1 MTQDGTLLAHYD
13 YDGNGNRLAVTR
25 PGTGTVSGT
34 YDAQDRLVT
43 YGAVSYTYT
52 ANGDLLTST
61 SGGQT
66 TSYSYDVFGN
76 LTAVT
81 LPSGTQIEYL
91 IDGQNRRIGKKV
103 NGVLTQG
110 FLHSGQ
116 LRLVAELDGSGSVVS
131 RFVYGT
137 KINVPDYIVRG
148 GVTYRI
154 VTDHLGSV
162 RLVVDTATGAI
173 AQHLDYDE
181 FGQITLDTNPGF
193 QPFGFAGGLYD
204 PDTKLVRFGARDYDA
219 FTGRWTTKDP
229 IRFGGGMNTYAYVHS
244 IPTHF
249 TDPLGLI
256 SSPGDIAAAQSVNTW
271 VSLLSGVASI
281 PLGVAAFAE
290 TGLRTAAMSEARAL
304 SETGKAYGGLEVS
317 NATGLAGVATATM
330 GGTTGVGVGVAIDV
344 GALVATG
351 VGTTAA
357 GVASAVVAAGAAG
370 YGIGTLLYSTGLFD
384 AVYAWDYYSTLLSNM
399 NRKSK
404 GSTRCP

>member
-1 MTQDGTLLAHYD
+1 VAYRSGDPLEPAGIRSHTLPGGRSPARTLIPEQH
-13 YDGNGNRLAVTR
+13 GNGNRLAVTR

-116 LRLVAELDGSGSVVS
+116 LRPMAELDGSGSVVS

-162 RLVVDTATGAI
+162 RLILDTATGTV
-173 AQHLDYDE
+173 AQQIDYDE
-181 FGQITLDTNPGF
+181 FGQITRDTNPGF

-219 FTGRWTTKDP
+219 FTGRWTAKDP
-229 IRFGGGMNTYAYVHS
+229 IRF
-244 IPTHF
+244 
-249 TDPLGLI
+249 
-256 SSPGDIAAAQSVNTW
+256 AAADPNLYRRFSTVGMMISNP
-271 VSLLSGVASI
+271 LSTI
-281 PLGVAAFAE
+281 P
-290 TGLRTAAMSEARAL
+290 
-304 SETGKAYGGLEVS
+304 
-317 NATGLAGVATATM
+317 
-330 GGTTGVGVGVAIDV
+330 
-344 GALVATG
+344 
-351 VGTTAA
+351 
-357 GVASAVVAAGAAG
+357 
-370 YGIGTLLYSTGLFD
+370 
-384 AVYAWDYYSTLLSNM
+384 
-399 NRKSK
+399 
-404 GSTRCP
+404 